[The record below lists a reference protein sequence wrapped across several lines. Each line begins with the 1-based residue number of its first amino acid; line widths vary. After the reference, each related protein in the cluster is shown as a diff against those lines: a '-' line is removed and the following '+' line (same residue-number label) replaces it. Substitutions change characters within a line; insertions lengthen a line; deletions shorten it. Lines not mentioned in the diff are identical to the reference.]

1 MASINFPSSPADG
14 DTFTYSGKTFEWSA
28 ANGIWFRRPN
38 GPIPAIVAVDTPVLS
53 GEVSTINEL
62 ETTTITISNY
72 DPLATYYVS
81 VTGGTFVR
89 TEDSISWTLPAA
101 DNADITHSIYIYATL
116 PGAGISSTAQ
126 YDILVSD
133 VVINLQADTAI
144 IIGVFGTD
152 SSSIDWE
159 F

>member
-38 GPIPAIVAVDTPVLS
+38 GPIPIIATVDTPVLS

-81 VTGGTFVR
+81 VSGGTFVR
-89 TEDSISWTLPAA
+89 TEDSISWTLPPA
-101 DNADITHSIYIYATL
+101 DNADITHSIYIYASL
-116 PGAGISSTAQ
+116 PGIGFSLTAQ

-144 IIGVFGTD
+144 IIGVFDTE
-152 SSSIDWE
+152 STYTNWE
-159 F
+159 L